1 MILYL
6 LGSTQPTTT
15 ILIIKSVGQA
25 TPDKNFYIK
34 VLEINNLSLVIHSYI
49 FIMLLYFCQAMP
61 DLLFIK

>member
-1 MILYL
+1 MIVYFGGHAKNKTIGNSIFEKAL
-6 LGSTQPTTT
+6 PT
-15 ILIIKSVGQA
+15 L
-25 TPDKNFYIK
+25 PDFYIK